1 MVSDGNYP
9 IAIIE
14 DRYSGVYSGG
24 NWIAVAQAS
33 ELLGSSNSRVQ
44 FCLTSDDGPYGS
56 DSEAAEF
63 WSDPPDWIAVG
74 ETPELAIENLRNH
87 ARPTPP
93 TERMSFARRGG
104 KKGKETE

>member
-1 MVSDGNYP
+1 MAPDGNYP
-9 IAIIE
+9 IAILE

-24 NWIAVAQAS
+24 IWIAVAQAD
-33 ELLGSSNSRVQ
+33 ELLDSSNTRVQ

-63 WSDPPDWIAVG
+63 WSDPLDWIAVG

-87 ARPTPP
+87 VRPTPL
-93 TERMSFARRGG
+93 TERKSFARRGG
-104 KKGKETE
+104 KKGKKTE